1 MYLLNNR
8 KINID
13 TQQTINGVTYPNLR
27 DPAIRA
33 QLGVVEVPDP
43 VYPDP
48 DLYYWTENEN
58 GSLNITAKSPEQ
70 VLAIKNGKFLA
81 AVQAHLDSRAQEKG
95 YDGIVSA
102 CSYAGAANP
111 FQAESQVYVAWRG
124 NVWAYCYAEVEKVEN
139 GTRPIPELADFIA
152 ELPELVLP

>member
-13 TQQTINGVTYPNLR
+13 TQQTIEGVTYPNLR

-48 DLYYWTENEN
+48 DLYYWTENED

-70 VLAIKNGKFLA
+70 VLEIKKAKFLA
-81 AVQAHLDSRAQEKG
+81 AVQSHLDAKAQEKG

-102 CSYAGAANP
+102 CSYAGAVNP

-124 NVWAYCYAEVEKVEN
+124 DVWAYCYTELAKVES
-139 GTRPIPELADFIA
+139 GERPVPEVADFIA